1 MINIETWFPTFIGQ
15 EVLKDNEKIAKKI
28 VPICKE
34 IQSKIK
40 NKENNWVSKLYQTC
54 HTYNICSDK
63 RFDII
68 NNIVYEKVHEYIK
81 AIGGTLI
88 INNAEGWFN
97 VYKKYDFQEFH
108 CHPNRQL
115 SVIYVLKSTKE
126 NPKIIFERNEGL
138 YTEEFDVDTK
148 ALSTKVRYSSI
159 QGNLLIFRSSLHHCV
174 EMKQDNS
181 ERISLAYNFNLKKP

>member
-54 HTYNICSDK
+54 HTYNICNDK

-148 ALSTKVRYSSI
+148 ALSTKVRYGSI

>member
-1 MINIETWFPTFIGQ
+1 MLI
-15 EVLKDNEKIAKKI
+15 
-28 VPICKE
+28 
-34 IQSKIK
+34 
-40 NKENNWVSKLYQTC
+40 TC
-54 HTYNICSDK
+54 
-63 RFDII
+63 DII

>member
-54 HTYNICSDK
+54 HTYNI
-63 RFDII
+63 
-68 NNIVYEKVHEYIK
+68 
-81 AIGGTLI
+81 
-88 INNAEGWFN
+88 FN